1 MNAIIGPFPVWA
13 EVDLEAI
20 AHNLSI
26 VKLLVKPSTAIMAVV
41 KANAYGHGAVAV
53 ARTAIECGASTLGV
67 ARISEAISLRQAGI
81 TQPILIF
88 GYTPPA
94 LAAVLIEYNLTQ
106 TVSSLPYAKELNH
119 HAHHAG
125 GQITIHLKIDTG
137 MGRLG
142 FATYQPE
149 DNSAEAQVL
158 VANFIDQ
165 ISQLCNCDNLL
176 REGAY
181 THFAASDSSDKSSA
195 NKQLDLFK
203 RNLVLLEAENIRF
216 SIQHA
221 ANSGAVCDLP
231 EAHLD
236 MVRPGVMLYGLYPS
250 DEVRRDTIELKPAM
264 QIKAK
269 IAQVKDVP
277 KDFSVSYGHT
287 YITSKATRLATV
299 PIGYG
304 DGFNRRLSSSGAM
317 LVRGQRAPVIGRVC
331 MDQTIIDVG
340 HIKGV
345 CTDDEVTV
353 LGQQGDEIISADE
366 IAHLLETINYEVVT
380 SLMSRVP
387 RVTV

>member
-1 MNAIIGPFPVWA
+1 MIGPFPVWA
-13 EVDLEAI
+13 EVDLDAI

-26 VKLLVKPSTAIMAVV
+26 VKQLVKPSTAIMAVV
-41 KANAYGHGAVAV
+41 KANGYGHGAVAV
-53 ARTAIECGASTLGV
+53 ARTAVECGASRIGV
-67 ARISEAISLRQAGI
+67 ARISEAITLRQAGV

-94 LAAVLIEYNLTQ
+94 LADVLIENNLTQ

-119 HAHHAG
+119 HAHCAC
-125 GQITIHLKIDTG
+125 GQVTIHLKIDTG

-142 FATYQPE
+142 FATHQPE
-149 DNSAEAQVL
+149 DNIEKAQGL
-158 VANFIDQ
+158 AADFLDQ
-165 ISQLCNCDNLL
+165 ISQLCNYDKLL
-176 REGAY
+176 REGIY

-203 RNLVLLEAENIRF
+203 TNMALLEAENIRF
-216 SIQHA
+216 SIKHA
-221 ANSGAVCDLP
+221 ANSGAVCELP
-231 EAHLD
+231 EAHFD

-250 DEVRRDTIELKPAM
+250 DEIRKDTFDLKPAM

-277 KDFSVSYGHT
+277 KGFSVSYGHT
-287 YITSKATRLATV
+287 YTTPNATRLATV

-304 DGFNRRLSSSGAM
+304 DGFNRHLSSTGAM
-317 LVRGQRAPVIGRVC
+317 LVRRQRAPVVGRVC

-345 CTDDEVTV
+345 TTADEVTI

-366 IAHLLETINYEVVT
+366 MAQQLDTINYEVVT

-387 RVTV
+387 RITI